1 MAYWQESEK
10 ESALIMVVGSLN
22 PVKIGAVQTV
32 MARALAEGLLPGV
45 TAVSIQGLE
54 VSSGVSD
61 QPVGDEETRLGALS
75 RARAALHGWPGAG
88 FGVGLEGGILKLAGE
103 VYTCAWCV
111 IADRAG
117 NVSAGGGLLM
127 PLPPP
132 IVRDLEA
139 GYELGDA
146 TDRLFGVK
154 HSKQAGGALGY
165 LSKNLL
171 SRQDAYES
179 IFTYALAK
187 FLSPELY
194 EVVSS
199 QWGR

>member
-1 MAYWQESEK
+1 LDF
-10 ESALIMVVGSLN
+10 SAKTGNDSHLKVAVGSKN
-22 PVKIGAVQTV
+22 PVKVGAARSV
-32 MARALAEGLLPGV
+32 MERVVAEGLLPGITGV
-45 TAVSIQGLE
+45 TVEGLE
-54 VSSGVSD
+54 VPSGVSD
-61 QPVGDEETRLGALS
+61 QPVGDEETRRGALS
-75 RARAALHGWPGAG
+75 RAQAALDGLNGAH

-111 IADRAG
+111 IVDRSG
-117 NVSAGGGLLM
+117 NISAGSGLVM

-139 GYELGDA
+139 GFELGDA
-146 TDRLFGVK
+146 TDRLFEVK

-165 LSKNLL
+165 LSKNLR

-179 IFTYALAK
+179 IFTYSLVK

-194 EVVSS
+194 EL
-199 QWGR
+199 R

>member
-1 MAYWQESEK
+1 LANSQELEK
-10 ESALIMVVGSLN
+10 GPPILLAVGSLN
-22 PVKIGAVQTV
+22 PVKIGAVRVV
-32 MARALAEGLLPGV
+32 MQRVAAEGLMPGV
-45 TAVSIQGLE
+45 PAATVEGLE

-61 QPVGDEETRLGALS
+61 QPVGDEETHRGALS
-75 RARAALHGWPGAG
+75 RARAALAGLPGAEY
-88 FGVGLEGGILKLAGE
+88 GVGLEGGILKLAGE

-111 IADRAG
+111 IVDRSG
-117 NVSAGGGLLM
+117 NVSAGGGLIM

-146 TDRLFGVK
+146 TDRLYGVK
-154 HSKQAGGALGY
+154 HSKHAGGALGY
-165 LSKNLL
+165 LSKNLR
-171 SRQDAYES
+171 SRQDAYEG

-194 EVVSS
+194 EVVN
-199 QWGR
+199 

>member
-1 MAYWQESEK
+1 MAYSQELERASRLLM
-10 ESALIMVVGSLN
+10 AIGSQN
-22 PVKIGAVQTV
+22 PVKIGAAQAV
-32 MARALAEGLLPGV
+32 MQRVLAEGLLPGV
-45 TAVSIQGLE
+45 ADITVRGLE

-61 QPVGDEETRLGALS
+61 QPVGDEETRRGALS
-75 RARAALHGWPGAG
+75 RARAALEGLSGAD
-88 FGVGLEGGILKLAGE
+88 FGVGLEGGILKLAEE

-111 IADRAG
+111 ILDRSG
-117 NVSAGGGLLM
+117 NVSAGGGLIM

-165 LSKNLL
+165 LSKSLR

-179 IFTYALAK
+179 IFTYAMVK

-194 EVVSS
+194 EL
-199 QWGR
+199 Q

>member
-1 MAYWQESEK
+1 MTYSQEPERASRLLMA
-10 ESALIMVVGSLN
+10 VGSTN
-22 PVKIGAVQTV
+22 PVKIGAAQAV
-32 MARALAEGLLPGV
+32 MQRVLAEGLLPGV
-45 TAVSIQGLE
+45 ADVTVQGLE

-61 QPVGDEETRLGALS
+61 QPVGDEETRQGALS
-75 RARAALHGWPGAG
+75 RARAALEGLSGAD
-88 FGVGLEGGILKLAGE
+88 FGVGLEGGVLKLAEE

-111 IADRAG
+111 ILDRSG
-117 NVSAGGGLLM
+117 NVSAGGGLIM

-165 LSKNLL
+165 LSKNLR
-171 SRQDAYES
+171 SRQDAYKS
-179 IFTYALAK
+179 IFTYALVK

-194 EVVSS
+194 ELH
-199 QWGR
+199 